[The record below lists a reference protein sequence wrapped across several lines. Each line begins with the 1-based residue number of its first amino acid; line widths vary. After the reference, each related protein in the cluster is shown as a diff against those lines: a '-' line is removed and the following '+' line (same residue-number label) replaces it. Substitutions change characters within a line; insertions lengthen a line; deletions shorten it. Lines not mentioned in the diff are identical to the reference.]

1 MLRVEDYGSD
11 SDNDNNDDIQQTSPP
26 PAPKR
31 TSSQAPQKT
40 GLSLP
45 PPSSTA
51 PSSSKPSSGLSLPP
65 PKKRGPKKITI
76 GLPSLSSENGRDADE
91 RPPPAKKARIESGA
105 GASALLSMLPAPKNK
120 NPVMTQERM
129 LGGGRGP
136 GLVFHTGLSRSAP
149 QQQQQQANVQDAD
162 DDEDE
167 DAAHRNEAPLSSGI
181 LEQVTE
187 VGNPASSSLPFLPPS
202 LARGKANVSTEEK
215 YSVPKSATVKPSAP
229 AIDFFSLGTATSSPI
244 PTSAPTS
251 APNTSTSSIPSILP
265 PISSAP
271 AIADFTPPE
280 PTPQDP
286 YPGYYLLPSGSWAS
300 YDPVYYQTFYKKWK
314 KAYEDH
320 VRALEKGVEKGFEDV
335 ERDGAQEV
343 NALKEMERAKKE
355 VQEREEKKAL
365 TAGAANNAAAP
376 NMNIKGA
383 ALSGR
388 ARTRHQLSSLL
399 TEAYQNR
406 EALEERIAQGRKNR
420 KEAGNK
426 YGTYWASFL
435 YVV

>member
-1 MLRVEDYGSD
+1 MKAHVLSPSSAFTFIMLGVEDYGSD
-11 SDNDNNDDIQQTSPP
+11 SDNDNNNDIQQTSPP

-31 TSSQAPQKT
+31 TSSLAPQKT

-45 PPSSTA
+45 PPSST
-51 PSSSKPSSGLSLPP
+51 PSSSSKPSSGLSLPP

-76 GLPSLSSENGRDADE
+76 GLPSLSGENSKDADE

-136 GLVFHTGLSRSAP
+136 GLVFHTGSSRSAP
-149 QQQQQQANVQDAD
+149 QQQQQQATVQDAD

-167 DAAHRNEAPLSSGI
+167 DAAAAHRNEAPVSSSI

-187 VGNPASSSLPFLPPS
+187 VKKLASSSLPFLPPS

-229 AIDFFSLGTATSSPI
+229 AIDFFSLGTYSHVPILCVYLAHDFLLPIGTASSSPR
-244 PTSAPTS
+244 PTSTSTSAPSTS
-251 APNTSTSSIPSILP
+251 PSSIPSILP

-300 YDPVYYQTFYKKWK
+300 YDPVYYQKFYKKWK

-376 NMNIKGA
+376 NMNIKV
-383 ALSGR
+383 
-388 ARTRHQLSSLL
+388 
-399 TEAYQNR
+399 R
-406 EALEERIAQGRKNR
+406 EVLV
-420 KEAGNK
+420 
-426 YGTYWASFL
+426 SFFIL
-435 YVV
+435 